1 MKPKIPPSSA
11 SRSAA
16 VAIRNPALLA
26 LIAET
31 GLRLAEIAKLSSG
44 AALFVKPT
52 ATVADLVFKRLASR
66 WRRWPVVGADAT
78 PEAPGEVGEPPLL
91 RPKRSPRTTKRGKA
105 APSQPPRSTRSKPAA
120 DDVNNNEAAGTRA
133 ALPPVRRDGR
143 Q

>member
-1 MKPKIPPSSA
+1 MKPKIPASSA
-11 SRSAA
+11 NRAA
-16 VAIRNPALLA
+16 VPARRDRALLA

-31 GLRLAEIAKLSSG
+31 GLRLAEIASLGSSS
-44 AALFVKPT
+44 ALFVKPATT
-52 ATVADLVFKRLASR
+52 AADRVFKRLASR
-66 WRRWPVVGADAT
+66 WRRWAALGA
-78 PEAPGEVGEPPLL
+78 EAAPAPDSHGEPPLR